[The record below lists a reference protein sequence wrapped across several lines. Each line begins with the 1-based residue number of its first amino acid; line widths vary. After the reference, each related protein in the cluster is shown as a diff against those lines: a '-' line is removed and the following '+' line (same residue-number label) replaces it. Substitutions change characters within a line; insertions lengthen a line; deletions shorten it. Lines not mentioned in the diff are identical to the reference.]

1 MVGSDWLLALHS
13 WELKQSLDLGHSLAT
28 FFCLLLTKQK
38 NKTKR
43 KKTKTNTKKK
53 REGKKGV
60 WPREVHLAKR
70 KLFQPPFFAFELWDI
85 GNDCI
90 LGEEM
95 VVITLHLTI

>member
-1 MVGSDWLLALHS
+1 LGVETILGPWPFSRYVLLS
-13 WELKQSLDLGHSLAT
+13 SSYKT
-28 FFCLLLTKQK
+28 KKQK
-38 NKTKR
+38 KR

-60 WPREVHLAKR
+60 WPREVHLATR
-70 KLFQPPFFAFELWDI
+70 KLFQPLFLVFELWDI

-95 VVITLHLTI
+95 VVIALYLAI